1 MKSEGLVDVLKVIS
15 DTNRLRIVNL
25 LFHKELCVCEIEY
38 LLELTQSNLS
48 KHLKIMSDAGFL
60 DKNRQKK
67 FAYYH
72 LKKDFLETCPF
83 IIEIIEKELVKEEI
97 FMNDQKNLLTY
108 RESHMPLDCLAEL
121 ILEKKIKNMVIAKEE
136 NIK

>member
-1 MKSEGLVDVLKVIS
+1 MKSEGVVDVLKVIS

-25 LFHKELCVCEIEY
+25 LFYKVQCGCKIEY

-48 KHLKIMSDAGFL
+48 KHLKIMSGAGFL

-67 FAYYH
+67 FAYDH
-72 LKKDFLETCPF
+72 FKKEFLETCPF

-108 RESHMPLDCLAEL
+108 RESHMPLDCLTEL
-121 ILEKKIKNMVIAKEE
+121 ILEKKIKNMAIAKEE